1 MTTLIQIMYDF
12 ASVSLLLL
20 LGYQLRKHI
29 KLLQNYFIP
38 VSLIAGVLGLLLG
51 PQVLGKVSPIYIPFS
66 ETVPPQWSG
75 VLFCFVFAP
84 PPF

>member
-38 VSLIAGVLGLLLG
+38 VSLIAGGTRFTFRTTG
-51 PQVLGKVSPIYIPFS
+51 IG
-66 ETVPPQWSG
+66 
-75 VLFCFVFAP
+75 
-84 PPF
+84 